1 MVVAVADRATDRAW
15 IERRWDPRVR
25 DENRGDPTK
34 IRTRPVVVRYK
45 QSRTVRRR
53 HCHYCGRVR
62 CCGGTAGDCDTVDHQ
77 IVIVS
82 FVDIFS
88 GVVVEG
94 PLNRSD
100 SVGPVGSVGNVV
112 VASLGFV
119 SRLVSVAS

>member
-1 MVVAVADRATDRAW
+1 M
-15 IERRWDPRVR
+15 
-25 DENRGDPTK
+25 
-34 IRTRPVVVRYK
+34 
-45 QSRTVRRR
+45 
-53 HCHYCGRVR
+53 R
-62 CCGGTAGDCDTVDHQ
+62 CCGGTAGDDDTVDHQ